1 MEGFALNED
10 TEKRR
15 DYIPF
20 LDQVLQVCITFK
32 KKLKTGYKEIFFR
45 EPNIEGTWHK
55 IREEGWGNQLSSCV
69 YNCISTN
76 CKWLEISESVAET
89 NTEKIKL
96 TNQFGVQQKKVDKL
110 FEQQVYDKLIG
121 FLDELKTRFV
131 DERITERLEREC
143 HAFLSNREIIS
154 RKNSVFDLK
163 KYEIDAYLESY
174 YDLLTTCVIYYNIF
188 DQSDERGSFIDMLL
202 HLDAD
207 ADSERGNYILNFRA
221 PVILN
226 KLQKVNYGIEEFFEQ
241 ITREGVAE
249 SSALQEIYKH
259 VLLSKTQHIF
269 RWYLPGKNRELT
281 HAAIAPYSEHVQ
293 KELHFQI
300 VARNLKKY
308 NSYEGIGELRLG
320 EKIIYEYG
328 LLDIGSSSQFS
339 VAIMGDL
346 NEAPLEELYRYAAAK
361 LERKYGKKPE
371 LVFHIYTKNSLI
383 SRNKYIIYM
392 GAPGEALQNR
402 DALAEVIETNR
413 IVFILDCIEL
423 YKSPVVSEKKSDD
436 FYIQKYVFS
445 DYDEYNTGAV
455 KNADICDR
463 NAFEDIYEALTC
475 EQCFGQFG
483 RVEKHANEPLLEF
496 CEKKQKEQGNR
507 SAIYIYVSD
516 LQAFEDIYND
526 DQYYIRTEKYNEK
539 EIGIIRYSSEKVVP
553 LKLKGRDRML
563 VFNIWQFIKNVAID
577 ERNIFCEKWNSLK
590 NGYDDLDQIYVGID
604 YANWPDMLFLHYYS
618 EETAYEEIAVD
629 FIKEI
634 LLPIMNNR
642 NHDMFIRYIKKAMY
656 SFFYSAA
663 KSVNDMLFIHL
674 FQDKEKLLGKVIL
687 AENNDNEKVE
697 RNINRYFKY
706 SSKRF
711 YDMIMKNYDISSDCY
726 IGQMRTYRIISK
738 NEMPD
743 NGINRKDIYKNVI
756 NACTN
761 LAYGNGYLAK
771 NCKKEL

>member
-1 MEGFALNED
+1 MAGFALNED

-32 KKLKTGYKEIFFR
+32 EKLKTGYKEIFFR
-45 EPNIEGTWHK
+45 EPNIEGAWHK
-55 IREEGWGNQLSSCV
+55 IREEGWGNQLSSCI
-69 YNCISTN
+69 YNCIASN
-76 CKWLEISESVAET
+76 RKWLEISKSLEST
-89 NTEKIKL
+89 ITEKIEL
-96 TNQFGVQQKKVDKL
+96 INQFDVQQKKVDKL
-110 FEQQVYDKLIG
+110 YEQQVYNKLIG
-121 FLDELKTRFV
+121 FLDELKNRFV
-131 DERITERLEREC
+131 DERVTERLEKEC
-143 HAFLSNREIIS
+143 HIFLSNREILN
-154 RKNSVFDLK
+154 RKNSVFELK
-163 KYEIDAYLESY
+163 KYEIDDYLESY

-188 DQSDERGSFIDMLL
+188 DQSDERDPFIDTLL

-207 ADSERGNYILNFRA
+207 LDSESGNYILNFRA
-221 PVILN
+221 PVVLN

-241 ITREGVAE
+241 ITRENVAE
-249 SSALQEIYKH
+249 SSELQVIYKH
-259 VLLSKTQHIF
+259 VMLYKAQHIF
-269 RWYLPGKNRELT
+269 RWYLPGTKRELT
-281 HAAIAPYSEHVQ
+281 HAAIAPYSEHMQ
-293 KELHFQI
+293 NNLHFQI

-320 EKIIYEYG
+320 EKIIYEYD
-328 LLDIGSSSQFS
+328 LLDRGSSSRFF

-346 NEAPLEELYRYAAAK
+346 NTAPLEELYCYVIK
-361 LERKYGKKPE
+361 KVEREYREKPD
-371 LVFHIYTKNSLI
+371 LVFHVYTKNTVI
-383 SRNKYIIYM
+383 SQNEHIVYM
-392 GAPGEALQNR
+392 GTPGEVLLNR
-402 DALAEVIETNR
+402 DALAGVIETNH

-436 FYIQKYVFS
+436 FIKQKYAFS
-445 DYDEYNTGAV
+445 NYDEYNTGAL
-455 KNADICDR
+455 KNIDICDR
-463 NAFEDIYEALTC
+463 NALEDIYESLTC

-483 RVEKHANEPLLEF
+483 RVEKYANEPLLEF
-496 CEKKQKEQGNR
+496 CEKKQKEQGNK

-539 EIGIIRYSSEKVVP
+539 EIGIIRYSSEKVNP
-553 LKLKGRDRML
+553 LKLKGKDQML

-577 ERNIFCEKWNSLK
+577 ERDIFCEKWNNLI
-590 NGYDDLDQIYVGID
+590 NDYMDLDQIYVGID
-604 YANWPDMLFLHYYS
+604 YSDWPNLLVLHYFS
-618 EETAYEEIAVD
+618 KETTYEEIAVD

-634 LLPIMNNR
+634 LLPIMNNHNR
-642 NHDMFIRYIKKAMY
+642 DMFIRYIKKAMY

-738 NEMPD
+738 NEVPD
-743 NGINRKDIYKNVI
+743 SGISRKEIYKNVI

-761 LAYGNGYLAK
+761 LAYGNGYLAE